1 MTAFRFDAWRAS
13 FLAAGVLIL
22 AGAPRHPRG
31 TMAQMLAHQDWF
43 IAHAMMV
50 AAYVALT
57 AGLVLFARVPGLS
70 ATARR
75 WSRLAAAA
83 AALETVEM
91 AVHTAA
97 SVDAANLVA
106 GHATPVLT
114 THLWMALTIY
124 PLFGIAI
131 AVFMIKGMR
140 ERTVGSP
147 WIIWLGLIGAVS
159 HALVMSLVMLLEIPW
174 APILFPMI
182 LGLGLWLVLA
192 ALWPARAAARGS
204 VVSTAP
210 AA

>member
-1 MTAFRFDAWRAS
+1 MAARFDPWRAA
-13 FLAAGVLIL
+13 FLAAGLLIL

-43 IAHAMMV
+43 IAHAAMV

-57 AGLVLFARVPGLS
+57 AGLVLFGRGDGRSAGL
-70 ATARR
+70 RR
-75 WSRLAAAA
+75 WSFLAAAA

-124 PLFGIAI
+124 PLFGIAV
-131 AVFMIKGMR
+131 AVFMVKGMR

-147 WIIWLGLIGAVS
+147 WIVWLGLIGAVS
-159 HALVMSLVMLLEIPW
+159 HALVMPLVMLLEIPW

-192 ALWPARAAARGS
+192 ALWPARAAA
-204 VVSTAP
+204 P
-210 AA
+210 AATTAFA